1 MWNTISILPG
11 PTLNSYCDQQH
22 FKPGRGVVFFNDAII
37 GDIILP
43 SETSNINTDEM
54 VTFFP
59 GWCPIQSTTFHRLLL
74 FLYLL
79 LNKVISFQHIL
90 NFSSFI
96 TQIMSL
102 QKDVLWSVE
111 NLLKYD
117 HFFFF
122 VILKTAIK
130 RVENLLIKW
139 HGWWLFF

>member
-59 GWCPIQSTTFHRLLL
+59 G
-74 FLYLL
+74 
-79 LNKVISFQHIL
+79 
-90 NFSSFI
+90 
-96 TQIMSL
+96 
-102 QKDVLWSVE
+102 
-111 NLLKYD
+111 
-117 HFFFF
+117 
-122 VILKTAIK
+122 
-130 RVENLLIKW
+130 
-139 HGWWLFF
+139 